1 MIKSVAKKTLIG
13 TLGAAS
19 LFVAGTSVAHA
30 DTTTINAGDSVWAYS
45 QKYHVSIDS
54 IVKANKLAD
63 ANLIVAGQTI
73 NIPGVKTA
81 DFSATSTVASSAT
94 ATSAVASSAIASS
107 ATATSAV
114 ASSAVASS
122 ATASSVV
129 ASSAVASSAVATSTS
144 TVASS
149 VSSAATSNSTAVNT
163 GSQNSAAASNTATSV
178 APASSAAAKASTV
191 TNVNRNGGVA
201 AALAIA
207 NGNTPYVYSGNTMSG
222 FDCSGFVQYV
232 YGTSARTAAQQ
243 SKLGAHH
250 YDVQNAPYGAL
261 LFWGSESAP
270 YHVAISLGNGTYVAA
285 QNSRKGIGT
294 FSQTY
299 WKPAFYVNY

>member
-81 DFSATSTVASSAT
+81 DFSATSTV
-94 ATSAVASSAIASS
+94 ASS

-243 SKLGAHH
+243 SELGAHH

>member
-81 DFSATSTVASSAT
+81 DFSATSTV
-94 ATSAVASSAIASS
+94 ASS